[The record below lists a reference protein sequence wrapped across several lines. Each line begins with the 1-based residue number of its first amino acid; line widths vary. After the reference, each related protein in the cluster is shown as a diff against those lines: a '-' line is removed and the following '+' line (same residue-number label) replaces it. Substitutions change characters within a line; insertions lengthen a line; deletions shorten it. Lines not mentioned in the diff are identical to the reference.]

1 MIRIP
6 TLVEVISEKF
16 PGITVNSYGSPYA
29 YDSLVAVGG
38 NLPAEQELMVAQMEM
53 VMELQVQA
61 MSEACGAEIVGGF
74 TSSVLGV
81 PKIYDTQPEDQI
93 NLLGSVAA
101 TAPDKSQYFSCRDL
115 NTRAKT
121 YELHTHAQLR
131 QLLDEGALWK
141 LSLLQKFH
149 AKRAQIIACKTIDEV
164 QAITWN

>member
-1 MIRIP
+1 MIRVP

-16 PGITVNSYGSPYA
+16 PGTTVNSYGNPYA
-29 YDSLVAVGG
+29 YDSLVAASG
-38 NLPAEQELMVAQMEM
+38 NLPTEQELAVAQMEM
-53 VMELQVQA
+53 VVELQVQA
-61 MSEACGAEIVGGF
+61 MSEACGIEIVGGF
-74 TSSVLGV
+74 TSSVLGA

-101 TAPDKSQYFSCRDL
+101 TAPDKSQYFSCRDP

-131 QLLDEGALWK
+131 QLLDEGAMWK

-149 AKRAQIIACKTIDEV
+149 QKRAQVAACKTIEEI